1 MPLGAARRARKTWTK
16 PPEDPT
22 QTAAKSG
29 WVITTQE
36 VLERILMPGCLFPGE
51 LSVLPS
57 PGSWKGTGTVPAP
70 LTCPWPPGRWGPGMW
85 FCARSALA
93 AAAGDTKIPLG
104 MSTVVV
110 QPDPTA
116 VTGADVQGKLSPTL
130 GKGRG
135 TETIP

>member
-1 MPLGAARRARKTWTK
+1 
-16 PPEDPT
+16 
-22 QTAAKSG
+22 
-29 WVITTQE
+29 
-36 VLERILMPGCLFPGE
+36 MPGCLFPGE

-57 PGSWKGTGTVPAP
+57 PGSWKGTDTVPAP

-93 AAAGDTKIPLG
+93 AAAGDTKIPFG

-130 GKGRG
+130 LGKGRG
-135 TETIP
+135 TETIPKEMGQLREQHSKMFFIAPAGMLRQPFLFLFVS